1 MPRKG
6 WITSGKMVCAFTG
19 GGEWCGCL
27 CVAHYL
33 IVHHCFHITVFTSQ
47 HSSQHITLITV
58 FTSHHSSHH
67 SLHHSLHHITLIT
80 HHITYIT
87 SHTSLKAQHLLQH
100 ITSIPSP
107 SHFEGATPITRI
119 MFTPNSFRYPNSVIA
134 DANVPNPTH
143 HPKPPLLRFDP
154 RAKDAT
160 CMLYITTFD
169 NPESANESLLDKESF
184 RVRR

>member
-1 MPRKG
+1 M
-6 WITSGKMVCAFTG
+6 WLFVCLTLFDSTSLFS
-19 GGEWCGCL
+19 
-27 CVAHYL
+27 
-33 IVHHCFHITVFTSQ
+33 HHCFHITVFTS
-47 HSSQHITLITV
+47 
-58 FTSHHSSHH
+58 
-67 SLHHSLHHITLIT
+67 LIT
-80 HHITYIT
+80 HHSSLITDKAHHSSLIT
-87 SHTSLKAQHLLQH
+87 SHHITSLITSLKAQHLLQH

-119 MFTPNSFRYPNSVIA
+119 TFTPNSFRYPNSVIA

>member
-1 MPRKG
+1 MWLFVCRTLFDS
-6 WITSGKMVCAFTG
+6 TSLFSH
-19 GGEWCGCL
+19 
-27 CVAHYL
+27 HY
-33 IVHHCFHITVFTSQ
+33 FHITIFTS
-47 HSSQHITLITV
+47 L
-58 FTSHHSSHH
+58 FSHHSSHH
-67 SLHHSLHHITLIT
+67 SSLIT
-80 HHITYIT
+80 HHSSLITDKAHHSSLI
-87 SHTSLKAQHLLQH
+87 TSLKAQHLLQH

-119 MFTPNSFRYPNSVIA
+119 TFTPNSFRYPNSVIA